1 MVTEDRLSIAFG
13 GPLEDEPG
21 MGPLTIPAY
30 LHEVVRRN
38 GPAEAVV
45 MWEGDARIAWSY
57 DDLLARAQEV
67 AKALIAAG
75 LGREERVGI
84 LMTNRPEFLA
94 SLFGASL
101 AGGVPVALSTFSTAP
116 ELDHLIRASQVSI
129 LLFESRVLKTDFRAM
144 IAGLEPAIERPGPL
158 ASPHYPYLSRLVSV
172 GGGEGGAVSGWDA
185 FLRGGDAI
193 SDAQV
198 EARSAGIVP
207 SDTGGIFFSSGTTS
221 LPKGAMIRQRNLIYG
236 NRHAIALAPAYPT
249 DNYLSFSPPAWTRA
263 LDRITASPGAAAV
276 TVTPW

>member
-1 MVTEDRLSIAFG
+1 MVTDNRVSIAFG

-21 MGPLTIPAY
+21 MGPLTIPGY

-45 MWEGDARIAWSY
+45 MWDGDHRIAWSY
-57 DDLLARAQEV
+57 DDLLARAQDV

-94 SLFGASL
+94 SLFGTSL

-144 IAGLEPAIERPGPL
+144 IAAHSNRPLTKPVRWPRRIFPTSRASSRWAAERAGQLAIGKP
-158 ASPHYPYLSRLVSV
+158 
-172 GGGEGGAVSGWDA
+172 
-185 FLRGGDAI
+185 F
-193 SDAQV
+193 
-198 EARSAGIVP
+198 
-207 SDTGGIFFSSGTTS
+207 
-221 LPKGAMIRQRNLIYG
+221 
-236 NRHAIALAPAYPT
+236 
-249 DNYLSFSPPAWTRA
+249 
-263 LDRITASPGAAAV
+263 
-276 TVTPW
+276 